1 MKTYYRSMDA
11 GTVVSD
17 LDLTGIAPGTYFIRV
32 KFADGS
38 IVTRK
43 IVKMP

>member
-1 MKTYYRSMDA
+1 MKTYYRPMDA
-11 GTVVSD
+11 GTVVSN

-38 IVTRK
+38 IATKK